1 MTSRA
6 SGTAAVPPWS
16 LAVPAMLSVQLG
28 SALSVHL
35 ISTVGPAGT
44 SWLRLSIGA
53 LVFLALARPPL
64 RAIRPHDVPPTRQRM
79 LVAGHEEVYLHGFH
93 GASLGAILR
102 RAGVT
107 KGAFF
112 HHFASKNAFGYAIVD
127 EILAQMIAAQWVTP
141 LEASSDPL
149 TTIST
154 EFERGIEVL
163 MAQQPILGCP
173 LNNLAQEMNPLDAGF
188 RARTTHVFQT
198 WREAYRSALTRAQQR
213 QIVLAAVDPGDVA
226 HLLVAQIE
234 GTLSLARNTQDPQ
247 TLMTGARALRS
258 YLASLRAP
266 GQ

>member
-1 MTSRA
+1 MA
-6 SGTAAVPPWS
+6 G
-16 LAVPAMLSVQLG
+16 Q
-28 SALSVHL
+28 SAL
-35 ISTVGPAGT
+35 
-44 SWLRLSIGA
+44 
-53 LVFLALARPPL
+53 
-64 RAIRPHDVPPTRQRM
+64 PTRQRL

-112 HHFASKNAFGYAIVD
+112 HYFASKNAFGYAIVD
-127 EILAQMIAAQWVTP
+127 EILAQMIAVQWVTP
-141 LEASSDPL
+141 LGASSDPL

-163 MAQQPILGCP
+163 MAQRPILGCP

-188 RARTTHVFQT
+188 RVRTTHVFQT
-198 WREAYRSALTRAQQR
+198 WRDAYRSALTRAQQR
-213 QIVLAAVDPGDVA
+213 QIVLATVDPGDVA

-247 TLMTGARALRS
+247 TLTTGARALRS